1 MTLAQ
6 LYTQV
11 KADLEAQMQTNIPLI
26 GKAMLRVF
34 ALVQAGKLWLY
45 YLAIAGV
52 QKNIFVDLAD
62 PESMGGTLQRF
73 GRVKLNRDPFPATAG
88 VYTATVTGSSGGVIA
103 ARTTF
108 KSNDDSSHPGKLF
121 ILDTQYTLVGS
132 SGTITLRALESG
144 LDASLIVGDR
154 LTSTAPIA
162 LVNSLAIIASVT
174 TEPRAAEDIEEY
186 RQAAIQA
193 YQLEAQG
200 GAGGDYT
207 IWASDAQGVR
217 TIYPYAKDGYVG
229 QIDLY
234 VEATIADSTD
244 DHGTPSSQLLLD
256 VEEVI
261 ERDPDVTKPLYERGR
276 RPISA
281 WQINYLPV
289 TPLSIEINIY
299 DYEDLT
305 AAKETLIENAVID
318 ALYLIRPFVASR
330 DVLADRNDTISIN
343 KLIFIIQTAV
353 PQSVF
358 SSVELFVDGVSV
370 NSYQFEGGEIPYL
383 EDYIPG
389 INYL

>member
-88 VYTATVTGSSGGVIA
+88 VYTATVTGTSGGVIA

-121 ILDTQYTLVGS
+121 ILDTEYTLVGS

-289 TPLSIEINIY
+289 TPLSTEINIY

-370 NSYQFEGGEIPYL
+370 NSYQFEAGEIPYL